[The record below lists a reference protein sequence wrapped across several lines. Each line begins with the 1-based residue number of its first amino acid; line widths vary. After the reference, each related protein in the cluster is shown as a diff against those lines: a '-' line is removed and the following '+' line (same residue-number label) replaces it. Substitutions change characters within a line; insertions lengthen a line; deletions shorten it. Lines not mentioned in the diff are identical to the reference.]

1 MVTLITCYPPSPL
14 LSEGS
19 CSQVWELSWGG
30 RWSLGLNQYL
40 PWSQLLR
47 AISMSFTKW
56 LYWPQEKIIARDKC
70 PLWHVALSRALEGLL
85 SLLCGCGGDVSGYGV
100 GELVYSSPEVDGG
113 MPKGASVCVCEWERY
128 WALKLLGHPTSKSCV
143 GIRWGCEIW
152 TRSGLLWDAG
162 FFPLPLF
169 LGPRDDGEA
178 SFPIPFFN
186 HLLQELSKMK
196 MNGQCQPQA
205 PGNVKE
211 EDNWRHWCQSRSWE
225 TS

>member
-1 MVTLITCYPPSPL
+1 MTVLTTGEDNCQRQMPTLTRSSLWGSGRATEPP
-14 LSEGS
+14 
-19 CSQVWELSWGG
+19 VWVWRWRVWLWGG
-30 RWSLGLNQYL
+30 GAGIQQSGSGWGDAKR
-40 PWSQLLR
+40 
-47 AISMSFTKW
+47 
-56 LYWPQEKIIARDKC
+56 C
-70 PLWHVALSRALEGLL
+70 
-85 SLLCGCGGDVSGYGV
+85 LC
-100 GELVYSSPEVDGG
+100 
-113 MPKGASVCVCEWERY
+113 VCVWKRER
-128 WALKLLGHPTSKSCV
+128 LGSELLGHPNSKSCV

-178 SFPIPFFN
+178 SFPVPFFN